1 MLNPSR
7 YSRSNLVIIAVI
19 VLCIMAFGIIAGV
32 IALNLRSQG
41 VNLIIVPD
49 DYPSIQAAIEAAHPG
64 DIVQVRAG
72 AYSENITL
80 NKAVILTAETFDQVN
95 PVNNVTVI
103 DGLGGGSAILIPA
116 GLAQML
122 GPRGFRVYCVAPVP
136 IWTPLIPATMPKE

>member
-80 NKAVILTAETFDQVN
+80 NK
-95 PVNNVTVI
+95 
-103 DGLGGGSAILIPA
+103 
-116 GLAQML
+116 
-122 GPRGFRVYCVAPVP
+122 
-136 IWTPLIPATMPKE
+136 